1 MTSVIVTSEALNRK
15 QLVRRSVPSTLN
27 TCLASTHVF
36 AGRGH
41 RSDASALR
49 EIQLPIDE
57 ATDEWRNA
65 FDSRKVV
72 FSETVGPSASRAST
86 LFGAYGPD
94 VSIPDNRRWDSPSA
108 WRLAQTEQPSTMHG
122 DCVSV
127 QLIVDLGCGPVRQDL
142 TDDVVFPFVGVRGHQ
157 CKCKGVKS
165 VSFESLVEEGFT
177 QHQQVRACQ
186 PERALHVCDLDF

>member
-72 FSETVGPSASRAST
+72 FSETADQEPFRLRQRCGVPSLKSLQLSHAACTHHHLSEMTQNRIQSEPVESFCPNRA
-86 LFGAYGPD
+86 FF
-94 VSIPDNRRWDSPSA
+94 R
-108 WRLAQTEQPSTMHG
+108 
-122 DCVSV
+122 
-127 QLIVDLGCGPVRQDL
+127 
-142 TDDVVFPFVGVRGHQ
+142 
-157 CKCKGVKS
+157 
-165 VSFESLVEEGFT
+165 
-177 QHQQVRACQ
+177 
-186 PERALHVCDLDF
+186 